1 VAPWRVISLQFE
13 RLLAMPQQPFISIP
27 LDIPD
32 LRVLQTDLTKAG
44 EFILTVESTL
54 ESTTCRHC
62 GRTITEQYGT
72 DQARL
77 LRHLPILGRPV
88 YLRIRPK
95 RFRCPFCDD
104 HPTTTQQL
112 EWYDPTALHTKA
124 YERHL
129 IVQLINSTLTD
140 VIQKEDVSY
149 DALLGMLDRWIAT
162 TVDWD
167 SFPPFATLGID
178 EIALLKGHR
187 DFVAVISAQTADGQ
201 LHVLAVLPD
210 RLKATVLAWLL
221 TIPAALRERI
231 TTVCTDLWEGYITA
245 VQQALPDATIVI
257 DRFHIARHYRDAV
270 DALRKQE
277 LRRLKQELPKEAL
290 DDLKH
295 TLWPFRKRS
304 ADLDESEQARLHVLL
319 AHSPALRQAYT
330 LREELTAIFDTA
342 RSKADG
348 LRRIRFWRRR
358 VVKSGLRCFEPFLS
372 LLDSWLDL
380 IANYFINHQTSSFVE
395 GLNNKL
401 KVHKRRCYGLRNVTR
416 FFQRITLDLEG
427 YRRFSPWRAIPPTF
441 SDAHG
446 KS

>member
-1 VAPWRVISLQFE
+1 
-13 RLLAMPQQPFISIP
+13 MPKQPFVSIP

-32 LRVLQTDLTKAG
+32 VRVLQTDLTQAG

-54 ESTTCRHC
+54 SSTTCRRC
-62 GRTITEQYGT
+62 GRTLTEQHGT

-112 EWYDPTALHTKA
+112 DWYDPQALHTLA

-129 IVQLINSTLTD
+129 IVQLVNSTLTD
-140 VIQKEDVSY
+140 VTHKEDVSY
-149 DALLGMLDRWIAT
+149 DALLGILDRWIAT
-162 TVDWD
+162 TIDWD
-167 SFPPFATLGID
+167 SLPPFATLGID

-187 DFVAVISAQTADGQ
+187 DFVAVISAQSADGQ

-210 RLKATVLAWLL
+210 RLKATVQAWLQS
-221 TIPAALRERI
+221 IPAALRERI
-231 TTVCTDLWEGYITA
+231 TTVCTDLWEGYISA
-245 VQQALPDATIVI
+245 VQQTLPEATIVI
-257 DRFHIARHYRDAV
+257 DRFHVARHYRDDV

-277 LRRLKQELPKEAL
+277 LRRLKQELPKDLQQE
-290 DDLKH
+290 LKH
-295 TLWPFRKRS
+295 TLWPFRKRG
-304 ADLDESEQARLHVLL
+304 ADLDAEEQARLEKLL
-319 AHSPALRQAYT
+319 NHSVALKQAYT
-330 LREELTAIFDTA
+330 LREELTGIFDTA
-342 RSKADG
+342 RGRADG
-348 LRRIRFWRRR
+348 LRRIRLWRRR
-358 VVKSGLRCFEPFLS
+358 VVKSGLRCFEPFLA
-372 LLDSWLDL
+372 LLDRWLDL

-401 KVHKRRCYGLRNVTR
+401 KVLKRRCYGLRNVTR

-427 YRRFSPWRAIPPTF
+427 YRRFSPWNAMPPTF
-441 SDAHG
+441 SAGHG